1 MPRDPITAPP
11 RDECPARTERT
22 TRDKA
27 EAKATRCAICG
38 CAGHA
43 TELYPASFDFQS
55 LTPAVFSARR
65 LPDRVHYR
73 MVKCDGCGLVR
84 SDPIA
89 DPAVLETLYQQSA
102 FTYGAEV
109 ANLKRT
115 YGRYL
120 AKLDSFGVRKDTL
133 LEIGCGNGFF
143 LEQALAH
150 GYRAVSGVE
159 PSREASANASAPV
172 RRQIVCDVMRPGL
185 FAPDQFDVICLFQ
198 VFDHIADPGALL
210 EECRR
215 VLKPGGVVL
224 LFNHNVAALSA
235 RLLREHSPIVDI
247 EHTYLY
253 SPKTIAR
260 LLEQHGFKLRT
271 AAAVWNRVSLYY
283 LARLLPFPK
292 AIKTW
297 ILAGLQRVRL
307 EHLAVWIP
315 LGNLWAVAAKT
326 ASDEQPRR

>member
-1 MPRDPITAPP
+1 MPEDQITAPP
-11 RDECPARTERT
+11 WEERPSRTERT
-22 TRDKA
+22 TLDKA
-27 EAKATRCAICG
+27 ESRATRCAICG
-38 CAGHA
+38 CEGHA

-55 LTPAVFSARR
+55 LNPAVFSARR

-102 FTYGAEV
+102 FTYGDEV

-150 GYRAVSGVE
+150 GYRAVRGVE
-159 PSREASANASAPV
+159 PSREASASAGALV
-172 RRQIVCDVMRPGL
+172 RSQIVCDVMRPGL

-210 EECRR
+210 DECHR
-215 VLKPGGVVL
+215 VLKPGGVIL

-253 SPKTIAR
+253 SPKTISR
-260 LLEQHGFKLRT
+260 LLERHGFKLRT
-271 AAAVWNRVSLYY
+271 AGAVWNRVSLYY
-283 LARLLPFPK
+283 LARLLPLPK
-292 AIKTW
+292 AIKTFT
-297 ILAGLQRVRL
+297 LAGLQRVCLDR
-307 EHLAVWIP
+307 LAVWIP
-315 LGNLWAVAAKT
+315 LGNLWAVAAKET
-326 ASDEQPRR
+326 HDQQAHR